1 MEVEPRETLLQT
13 TSTAYTSAGHCPQPA
28 DNKHTRLAPL
38 SPLARDRQLSRN
50 AASGP
55 MQSAASLGQARRPS
69 NAISI
74 LESVL
79 EDCCMHSLG
88 LVISP
93 LWAQSPPSNRV

>member
-1 MEVEPRETLLQT
+1 
-13 TSTAYTSAGHCPQPA
+13 
-28 DNKHTRLAPL
+28 
-38 SPLARDRQLSRN
+38 
-50 AASGP
+50 
-55 MQSAASLGQARRPS
+55 MQSAASLGRARRPS